1 MRPAVTFDWE
11 VQEAGEAVMGQYG
24 TPLPEHVLESITRNR
39 VALKGPITTPVGEGF
54 RSVNVALRQALGL
67 YANLRPARSM
77 KGLDT
82 RYEDVDL
89 VIVRE
94 NTEDL
99 YAGIEHMV
107 GPRRRREHQDH
118 HRGPRPSGSPAS
130 PSSTPSPMPGTRSRP
145 CTRPTS

>member
-1 MRPAVTFDWE
+1 MAEF
-11 VQEAGEAVMGQYG
+11 G
-24 TPLPEHVLESITRNR
+24 TPLPDHVLESIRRDR

-67 YANLRPARSM
+67 YANVRPARSM

-107 GPRRRREHQDH
+107 GPRCRGEHQDH
-118 HRGPRPSGSPAS
+118 HPRGLRADRPLRLRLRAS
-130 PSSTPSPMPGTRSRP
+130 PTAGTR
-145 CTRPTS
+145 